1 MKNFFFILI
10 FILIFSTTALGKER
24 KGDYSVIYQ
33 RNIFGASTA
42 KKETILKPIEIPL
55 AEKLLLKG
63 IIIRKEGLSLAVIE
77 NRETKAENL
86 YKVGDILLG
95 GEIVL
100 IEEKSVVI
108 KNKENKE
115 ITLFFAYHQGAA
127 AAKRLVLSPFSGE
140 IKVLKMKGMFK
151 KLKTKL
157 SLLSRIRV
165 KPTLVSGK
173 VNGYQ
178 VTNVPSDPFFEA
190 IGIKN
195 GDAVRK
201 VNGNVISSIPQAYE
215 IYRNLKPNSV
225 VKVDIVRDGK
235 PVTLKY
241 RLE

>member
-1 MKNFFFILI
+1 MKNFFFIFV
-10 FILIFSTTALGKER
+10 FILTFSTTAIAKE
-24 KGDYSVIYQ
+24 DYSVIYQ

-42 KKETILKPIEIPL
+42 KKETILKPIEVPL
-55 AEKLLLKG
+55 ADKLLVKG
-63 IIIRKEGLSLAVIE
+63 IIIREKTPSLAVIE

-115 ITLFFAYHQGAA
+115 ITLFFAYNQGAT
-127 AAKRLVLSPFSGE
+127 AAKRLVFSPSSGE
-140 IKVLKMKGMFK
+140 TKVLRMKGIFK

-157 SLLSRIRV
+157 SLLSRIRI

-173 VNGYQ
+173 IDGYE
-178 VTNVPSDPFFEA
+178 VTNIPSDPFFEA

-201 VNGNVISSIPQAYE
+201 VNGNVITSIPRAYE
-215 IYRNLKPNSV
+215 IYRNLKPNSAV
-225 VKVDIVRDGK
+225 EVDIIRDGK

>member
-1 MKNFFFILI
+1 MKNFFFIFIL
-10 FILIFSTTALGKER
+10 ILIFSTTAIGKEN
-24 KGDYSVIYQ
+24 YSVIYQ

-42 KKETILKPIEIPL
+42 KKETILKPLKIPL
-55 AEKLLLKG
+55 SEKLLLKG
-63 IIIRKEGLSLAVIE
+63 IIIRKKGSSLAVIE

-86 YKVGDILLG
+86 YRVGDILLG
-95 GEIVL
+95 GEIVS

-108 KNKENKE
+108 KNKENEE
-115 ITLFFAYHQGAA
+115 ITLFFAYRQGAA
-127 AAKRLVLSPFSGE
+127 AAKGIVLSPSSGE
-140 IKVLKMKGMFK
+140 IRVLRMKGIFK

-165 KPTLVSGK
+165 KPILVSGK

-178 VTNVPSDPFFEA
+178 VANIPSDPFFEA

-201 VNGNVISSIPQAYE
+201 VNENVITSIPKAYE

-225 VKVDIVRDGK
+225 VKVDIIRDGK

>member
-1 MKNFFFILI
+1 MKNFFFIFIL
-10 FILIFSTTALGKER
+10 ILIFSTTAIGKEN
-24 KGDYSVIYQ
+24 YSVIYQ
-33 RNIFGASTA
+33 RNIFGGSTA
-42 KKETILKPIEIPL
+42 KKETILKPLKIPL
-55 AEKLLLKG
+55 SEKLLLKG
-63 IIIRKEGLSLAVIE
+63 IVIRERGSSLAVIE

-108 KNKENKE
+108 KNKENEE
-115 ITLFFAYHQGAA
+115 ITLFFAYRQGAA
-127 AAKRLVLSPFSGE
+127 AAKGIVLSPSSGE
-140 IKVLKMKGMFK
+140 IRVLRMKGIFK

-165 KPTLVSGK
+165 KPILVSGK

-178 VTNVPSDPFFEA
+178 VANIPSDPFFEA

-201 VNGNVISSIPQAYE
+201 VNENVITSIPKVYE

-225 VKVDIVRDGK
+225 VKVDIIRDGK